1 MNFLVELLFPRRC
14 PVCDKPVDKMG
25 NYICKKCQEH
35 IRYVQ
40 SPYCLK
46 CGKELKTSTEEYCE
60 DCKNAAHIFDRGR
73 AVYEY
78 ESIKEAV
85 YRFKYAGRREFA
97 EFFGK
102 QTADILGK
110 EIKGWK
116 PDVIVPVPLHKERE
130 KKRGYNQA
138 ALLAKEVSKCLDIPV
153 NDKIIYRSRAT
164 VPQKELNGKERQNNL
179 KNAFKI
185 GQNDVKLKTIIVV
198 DDIYTTGATMDEM
211 AQCLKSAG
219 AEKIYCISLA
229 IGRGI

>member
-1 MNFLVELLFPRRC
+1 MNFLVELFFPRRC

-46 CGKELKTSTEEYCE
+46 CGKELKASTEEYCE

-110 EIKGWK
+110 EETIARIKKG
-116 PDVIVPVPLHKERE
+116 IE
-130 KKRGYNQA
+130 
-138 ALLAKEVSKCLDIPV
+138 LLSK
-153 NDKIIYRSRAT
+153 
-164 VPQKELNGKERQNNL
+164 
-179 KNAFKI
+179 
-185 GQNDVKLKTIIVV
+185 
-198 DDIYTTGATMDEM
+198 
-211 AQCLKSAG
+211 
-219 AEKIYCISLA
+219 
-229 IGRGI
+229 